1 MPIVDKY
8 IFTPCALKAIET
20 EFPDTFEEPGF
31 STAMK
36 RLQVSLILCHF
47 KDMDARTKERARK
60 TLAFLGVE
68 SPVVWGA
75 AG

>member
-1 MPIVDKY
+1 MPIADKH
-8 IFTPCALKAIET
+8 IFTPCAMKAIET

-47 KDMDARTKERARK
+47 KDMDGRTKARALK
-60 TLAFLGVE
+60 TLGFLGFE
-68 SPVVWGA
+68 N
-75 AG
+75 